1 MQNFL
6 PSSICC
12 NILSLF

>member
-12 NILSLF
+12 NIFSLF